1 MNVAVVIPA
10 FNPST
15 DLVGLVRYLAGTEI
29 RHMIVVNDGSAA
41 SCDGIFREI
50 SSMSKVTV
58 RRHAVNLG
66 KGAAL
71 KTALNHAYLEMP
83 DAVGVV
89 TADADGQHL
98 PEDVL
103 KVAGVL
109 CGNPD
114 RLVLGSRGFDRDVP
128 LRSRFGNTITRHIF
142 RFLVGKKLTDTQS
155 GLRGIPMEMVPT
167 LLRIESN
174 GYEFE
179 LDMLIACKREDR
191 GILEQRIATVYLNR
205 NRSSH
210 FNPLIDSMKIYFTL
224 FRFMMS
230 SVLTAVIDYIV
241 FLLVFTIGSNILLS
255 QAAARFVALMFNYAV
270 NRRLVFLSKQQH
282 GDVFPKYVMLVI
294 VSGLVSYSIIKLL
307 LMLFPL
313 QVAVAKLISEG
324 IIYFGNFAV
333 QRDFIFKGGRGR
345 RQTDWDAYY
354 RKPFRTA
361 AYSRKITTRVLL
373 DAIRKF
379 APQGGEEL
387 RMAELGGGGSC
398 FYEAI
403 REAFRPRVYHVI
415 DNNRVGLEV
424 LKARVGG
431 DRALVLHERSIFDTA
446 PQDLCVDVVFS
457 VGLIEHF
464 APEDT
469 RRAVEAHLRLLEDK
483 GILILSFPTPTGLYR
498 LSRFAAEMVGL
509 WIFHDERPLQPEEV
523 LQAAGEGAELLYR
536 KIIWPIF
543 LTQCVLVLKKGPGDR
558 LMS

>member
-1 MNVAVVIPA
+1 MNVVVVIPA
-10 FNPST
+10 FNPSPE
-15 DLVGLVRYLAGTEI
+15 LVGFVQRLAETEI
-29 RHMIVVNDGSAA
+29 RHIIVVNDGSAP
-41 SCDGIFREI
+41 SCDGVFKEI
-50 SSMSKVTV
+50 AAMAKVTL

-71 KTALNHAYLEMP
+71 KTGLNHAYLELP

-98 PEDVL
+98 PEDVV
-103 KVAGVL
+103 KVGKAL
-109 CGNPD
+109 CSDPD
-114 RLVLGSRGFDRDVP
+114 RLVVGSRGFDRNVP
-128 LRSRFGNTITRHIF
+128 LRSKFGNIVTRHIF
-142 RFLVGKKLTDTQS
+142 WFLVGKKLTDTQS
-155 GLRGIPMEMVPT
+155 GLRGIPMDMIPT

-191 GILEQRIATVYLNR
+191 GILEQRIATVYLNG

-210 FNPLIDSMKIYFTL
+210 FNPLIDSIKIYFTL
-224 FRFMMS
+224 LRFMIS
-230 SVLTAVIDYIV
+230 SMLTAVIDYIIFLFV
-241 FLLVFTIGSNILLS
+241 FSIGSNILLS
-255 QAAARFVALMFNYAV
+255 QAAARFVALIFNYAV
-270 NRRLVFLSKQQH
+270 NRKLVFLSKQQH
-282 GDVFPKYVMLVI
+282 TNVFPKYVMLVI
-294 VSGLVSYSIIKLL
+294 LSGLVSYSIIELL
-307 LMLFPL
+307 LVLFPL

-345 RQTDWDAYY
+345 KQTDWDAYY
-354 RKPFRTA
+354 RRPYRTA

-373 DAIRKF
+373 DVIRRF
-379 APQGGEEL
+379 APHGGRGL
-387 RMAELGGGGSC
+387 RIAELGGGGSC

-403 REAFRPRVYHVI
+403 RDVFSPREYHVI

-424 LKARVGG
+424 LKARFAADEG
-431 DRALVLHERSIFDTA
+431 LVYHERSVFDPTVG
-446 PQDLCVDVVFS
+446 PGVDVAFS

-464 APEDT
+464 PPEDT
-469 RRAVEAHLRLLEDK
+469 RRAVEAHFRLVEE
-483 GILILSFPTPTGLYR
+483 GGVVILSFPTPTLLYR

-523 LQAAGEGAELLYR
+523 LEAAGGGTELLYR
-536 KIIWPIF
+536 KTIWPIF
-543 LTQCVLVLKKGPGDR
+543 LTQCVLVLRKNTGEG